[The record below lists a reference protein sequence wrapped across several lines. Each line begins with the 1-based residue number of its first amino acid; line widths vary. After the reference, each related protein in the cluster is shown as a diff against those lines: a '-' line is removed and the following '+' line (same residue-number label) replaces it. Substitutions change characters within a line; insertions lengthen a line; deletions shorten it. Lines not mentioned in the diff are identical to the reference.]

1 MSVILGEHLASA
13 RENELPAS
21 IIDEEKA
28 AQYLETLSTAAA
40 LGTSMS
46 TRRRAHFETTKRVLA
61 AAVNERLAIGTV
73 DTSANPSLL
82 LRAPSSPGESG
93 YDDTWIK
100 CGVRASAYFE
110 KDGLRA
116 IGFVRA
122 EDLLNPVLTGNA
134 TSEAA
139 EELDPTVLAR
149 IICRWNPGLAQNDGG
164 ESLVK
169 ELQNATDNQMK
180 WLEIAATQ
188 PRLHLL
194 SPLADWEQ
202 SVVTG
207 HPTHPL
213 HKTCF
218 AQPPLKPIVPGDIP
232 ELLSPELTFLSV
244 PRSSLIVTGP
254 FEQLLEPLLK
264 SVEVPQ
270 NPEQPDQIIVPCFTR
285 QLPSIMPFFPS
296 ARPLKSV
303 PDCCRAQISMR
314 SISFMPKLGFPHH
327 LKLSLNVQIT
337 SGLRNVRPWGAVL
350 GPALGKLLPNL
361 LPPDLW
367 WFAEPASITGAQQD
381 LHKAGQI
388 SCVIRQLPEQLAGA
402 PEEVLIPGAGLYQ
415 KPFNE
420 DQSYMEILFGL
431 DDLKKKQ
438 DWFRNYTMLLFS
450 AVLPPLV
457 RYGIGFESH
466 LQNVAVRVNVTRK
479 KVTGFA
485 VRDFE
490 GTRIHYPT
498 FLRSG
503 YDLSEVPAGSPNLA
517 DNLRSPWNKVHHSLI
532 QDHAGPLLHVLGL
545 ESQGGWAIVLE
556 ELERALDPSG
566 DPEGRAL
573 YEFMTEETMPIPGF
587 MGMRLIGRYVESHEV
602 EMPNFVLRK

>member
-13 RENELPAS
+13 RENNLPAS
-21 IIDEEKA
+21 IMDDEKA
-28 AQYLETLSTAAA
+28 AQYLETLNTAAA

-73 DTSANPSLL
+73 DTSANLSLL
-82 LRAPSSPGESG
+82 LRAPTSPGEAG

-100 CGVRASAYFE
+100 CGIRANAYFE

-134 TSEAA
+134 TSEAV

-149 IICRWNPGLAQNDGG
+149 VICRWNPVLAQNDGG
-164 ESLVK
+164 ESLIK
-169 ELQNATDNQMK
+169 ELQNATDNQ
-180 WLEIAATQ
+180 I
-188 PRLHLL
+188 
-194 SPLADWEQ
+194 
-202 SVVTG
+202 G
-207 HPTHPL
+207 
-213 HKTCF
+213 
-218 AQPPLKPIVPGDIP
+218 
-232 ELLSPELTFLSV
+232 
-244 PRSSLIVTGP
+244 
-254 FEQLLEPLLK
+254 
-264 SVEVPQ
+264 VPQ
-270 NPEQPDQIIVPCFTR
+270 DPEQPDQIIVPCFTR
-285 QLPSIMPFFPS
+285 QLPSIMPFFPE
-296 ARPLKSV
+296 ARLLKSV

-314 SISFMPKLGFPHH
+314 SISFMPKIGFPDH

-388 SCVIRQLPEQLAGA
+388 SCVIRQLPEQLAKT
-402 PEEVLIPGAGLYQ
+402 PEEVIIPGAGLLQ

-438 DWFRNYTMLLFS
+438 DWFRKYTMLLFS
-450 AVLPPLV
+450 TVLPPLV

-479 KVTGFA
+479 EVTGFA

-503 YDLSEVPAGSPNLA
+503 YNLSEVPAGSPNLA

-532 QDHAGPLLHVLGL
+532 QDHVGPLLHVLDL
-545 ESQGGWAIVLE
+545 ESQGGWAIVQE
-556 ELERALDPSG
+556 ELERVLDPSG
-566 DPEGRAL
+566 DPEGKAL
-573 YEFMTEETMPIPGF
+573 YDFMTEETMPIPGF
-587 MGMRLIGRYVESHEV
+587 MGMRLIGRYVEVS
-602 EMPNFVLRK
+602 LQ